1 MVQIKNLAI
10 DARGLTQEQESVL
23 PTIGVRLMWG
33 GLCGH
38 YAQLLPQGAAAYYES
53 CIFVGGMQQP
63 NL

>member
-1 MVQIKNLAI
+1 M
-10 DARGLTQEQESVL
+10 L

-33 GLCGH
+33 GLWGH
-38 YAQLLPQGAAAYYES
+38 FAQLLPQGAAAYYES